1 MKTINVIIVEPMKPA
16 RISEIESS
24 LESMQKVV
32 GGYIEQYMP
41 FEDDA
46 AIVCNDEGK
55 ICAMGLNR
63 AIFDENGKLTD
74 IIAGTFF
81 ICRAPADSENFES
94 LTEQQLSKYM
104 DMFRSPE
111 VFLRTNN
118 EIVSLKIEQDD
129 LL

>member
-1 MKTINVIIVEPMKPA
+1 
-16 RISEIESS
+16 
-24 LESMQKVV
+24 
-32 GGYIEQYMP
+32 MP

-55 ICAMGLNR
+55 ICGMDLNR
-63 AIFDENGKLTD
+63 AIFDENRKMTD

-94 LTEQQLSKYM
+94 LTEQQLSKYL